1 MNKLL
6 QTICIFDFSCVFGSS
21 GFCPSCQIFTVLML
35 DKRTL
40 LNCKA
45 LIKLVKDSERTK
57 SKMLLFCIVLV
68 NLCTYFH
75 DIWQISVGQMIKII
89 LET

>member
-1 MNKLL
+1 M
-6 QTICIFDFSCVFGSS
+6 V
-21 GFCPSCQIFTVLML
+21 

-40 LNCKA
+40 LNGKA
-45 LIKLVKDSERTK
+45 LIKVVKDSERTK

-75 DIWQISVGQMIKII
+75 DIWQIPVA
-89 LET
+89 

>member
-1 MNKLL
+1 M
-6 QTICIFDFSCVFGSS
+6 V
-21 GFCPSCQIFTVLML
+21 

-40 LNCKA
+40 LNSKA

-57 SKMLLFCIVLV
+57 SKMLLFRVVLI

-75 DIWQISVGQMIKII
+75 DIWQISVGQMIKKSHLKHVLHACKVQISDF
-89 LET
+89 

>member
-1 MNKLL
+1 M
-6 QTICIFDFSCVFGSS
+6 V
-21 GFCPSCQIFTVLML
+21 

-40 LNCKA
+40 FNGKA
-45 LIKLVKDSERTK
+45 LIKVVKDSERTK

-75 DIWQISVGQMIKII
+75 DIWQKSVA
-89 LET
+89 

>member
-1 MNKLL
+1 M
-6 QTICIFDFSCVFGSS
+6 V
-21 GFCPSCQIFTVLML
+21 

-40 LNCKA
+40 LNSKA

-57 SKMLLFCIVLV
+57 SKMLLFCIVLI

-75 DIWQISVGQMIKII
+75 DIWQIFVA
-89 LET
+89 